1 MIVIADTAPINY
13 LVLIGEAQLLHTLY
27 GEVVIP
33 PAVLKELLSSRAPEL
48 VRKWAEAQPPWVRVH
63 SVDPEALADL
73 ADTLDPGEREAI
85 AVARILRAD
94 LVVIDERA
102 GRREARRWNL
112 SVTGTLGVLLAAADR
127 GFIDL
132 HQALERLQ
140 RTNFYMSP
148 KLRAALLGSR

>member
-1 MIVIADTAPINY
+1 M
-13 LVLIGEAQLLHTLY
+13 
-27 GEVVIP
+27 
-33 PAVLKELLSSRAPEL
+33 
-48 VRKWAEAQPPWVRVH
+48 RKWAEAQPPWVGVH
-63 SVDPEALADL
+63 SVDPEALAEL

-112 SVTGTLGVLLAAADR
+112 EVTETVGVLLAAADR

-132 HQALERLQ
+132 HQALDRLQ
-140 RTNFYMSP
+140 RTNFHMSP
-148 KLRAALLGSR
+148 KLRTALLRSF